1 MTVPASPICSP
12 TKCRVRLS
20 CAYLACVS
28 FVSRFLR
35 QERGAYAPMLSR
47 PNSPGS
53 PSYVHTLLFILD
65 TLWASLGASLGASLC
80 ASLCASSPLG
90 HFRPSPSRSA
100 NERPPRNAEG
110 CRRRPLGRSRGRHDP
125 RFDPR
130 QGKARPRRLAARASR
145 RTRTPRRPA
154 RNRKREPRPPQ
165 LSRPG
170 LQRGHRPRRDRPERP
185 RKPRLVHAVHAL
197 PGRDFPGSTRSAPQL
212 PDHGRRPNRTAPGKR
227 LTPR

>member
-1 MTVPASPICSP
+1 MQPHKVSRSSFV
-12 TKCRVRLS
+12 CRSRLRFVR
-20 CAYLACVS
+20 VS
-28 FVSRFLR
+28 FF
-35 QERGAYAPMLSR
+35 APRARCIRADAVAPELS
-47 PNSPGS
+47 GI

-65 TLWASLGASLGASLC
+65 TLC

-90 HFRPSPSRSA
+90 HFRPSPSRAA

-110 CRRRPLGRSRGRHDP
+110 CWRRPLGRSRGRHDP
-125 RFDPR
+125 RFDPC
-130 QGKARPRRLAARASR
+130 QGKARPRRLASRASR

-165 LSRPG
+165 LSRAG

-185 RKPRLVHAVHAL
+185 RKPRLVHAVHPL

-212 PDHGRRPNRTAPGKR
+212 SDHGRRPNRPASGKR